1 MKSIFKIEE
10 YLPETNQM
18 VIRFARLHSP
28 QHIDNYRAIAI
39 DTTRL
44 DFYSYETFVDSLMI
58 TYGSNRVDKSDIK
71 DPIVN
76 DVENI
81 HIGIKG
87 EFEIQDLIGKVIKVN
102 GQPRTPRTMNQLK
115 TREVRL

>member
-1 MKSIFKIEE
+1 MKYIFKIEE
-10 YLPETNQM
+10 YLPDTDQM

-44 DFYSYETFVDSLMI
+44 DFYSYETFIESLMKN
-58 TYGSNRVDKSDIK
+58 YGSIKVDASEIK

-76 DVENI
+76 DVEDIDIN
-81 HIGIKG
+81 G
-87 EFEIQDLIGKVIKVN
+87 EFDIDKLVGKVFSGKYVDKSMRI
-102 GQPRTPRTMNQLK
+102 LK
-115 TREVRL
+115 MRRVHL

>member
-1 MKSIFKIEE
+1 MKCIFKIEE

-18 VIRFARLHSP
+18 VVRFARLHSP

-58 TYGSNRVDKSDIK
+58 IYGNNRVDKSEIK

-76 DVENI
+76 DVEDI
-81 HIGIKG
+81 HIGIKDK
-87 EFEIQDLIGKVIKVN
+87 FDIQDLIGKVVKCDTKNSRRFRLNVRKVE
-102 GQPRTPRTMNQLK
+102 L
-115 TREVRL
+115 

>member
-1 MKSIFKIEE
+1 MKCIFKIKE

-18 VIRFARLHSP
+18 VVRFARLHSP

-58 TYGSNRVDKSDIK
+58 TYGNNRVDKSDIK

-76 DVENI
+76 DVEDIDIN
-81 HIGIKG
+81 G
-87 EFEIQDLIGKVIKVN
+87 EFDINKLVGKVFSGKYVDKSMRILRMRRVH
-102 GQPRTPRTMNQLK
+102 L
-115 TREVRL
+115 